1 MIYYIA
7 TALFV
12 SILLNIIACSYS
24 VYAARRLLVV
34 DSNIEGIQENF
45 VAFREHLEGLYETE
59 MFHGDPSLQAL
70 IEHSKLVLDE
80 VDKYENLFTL
90 VLEEETEDEKEE
102 SVG

>member
-1 MIYYIA
+1 
-7 TALFV
+7 
-12 SILLNIIACSYS
+12 
-24 VYAARRLLVV
+24 
-34 DSNIEGIQENF
+34 
-45 VAFREHLEGLYETE
+45 